1 MLIQEFV
8 RFALHVSPPDRPGG
22 RGEPWTEDEV
32 SAAVRDY
39 FDMLHAELDGRPYVK
54 AEHFRALGKQ
64 LNGRTKGAI
73 EQKHMNISA
82 ILQELGYPSID
93 GYKPLK
99 NYQQILKAAVEDRIR
114 QSAWLPRA
122 DGRRRGTR

>member
-1 MLIQEFV
+1 VLIQEFV
-8 RFALHVSPPDRPGG
+8 RFAPHVSPADRPGG
-22 RGEPWTEDEV
+22 RGEPWSESEV
-32 SAAVRDY
+32 TATVQDY

-82 ILQELGYPSID
+82 ILQELGYPFIN
-93 GYKPLK
+93 GYRPFR
-99 NYQQILKAAVEDRIR
+99 NYQQLLKTAVEDRIR

-122 DGRRRGTR
+122 DIRPSGSR